1 MFFMDVSRGHS
12 RSGVHSS
19 HPRRLP
25 IGLSVSASHE
35 APSGGLEVKILF
47 AGKETESIKANI
59 ADCRARPNLMSLFR
73 LVLQIIILWNSE
85 KPPPNR
91 NKWPPMPVPLIVTDG
106 RRKVRSDTSNSSDG
120 WVTAWQTV
128 AQSLYL
134 SLTPCLRGSLS
145 LILLHHLYLRLF
157 SAYIWHAQRSV

>member
-1 MFFMDVSRGHS
+1 MFFMDVFRGQS

-19 HPRRLP
+19 YPRRLP
-25 IGLSVSASHE
+25 IGLSVSANHE
-35 APSGGLEVKILF
+35 APSGGLEVQILL
-47 AGKETESIKANI
+47 AGKETKRIKANT

-106 RRKVRSDTSNSSDG
+106 RRKVRSDTSNSSDA

-134 SLTPCLRGSLS
+134 SLAPSLRGSLS

-157 SAYIWHAQRSV
+157 SAYVWHAQRSV